1 MRMNQEGK
9 LSAYDVVNT
18 YSKKEL
24 ERIFKEYGE
33 SKFASNIAKKIVEYR
48 ERKSIESTLELV
60 EIIKIAVPMK
70 FRLQK
75 HPAKQIF
82 QAIRIEVNHELDVI
96 EPAILSSLEMLNV
109 GGRVVVITFHSLE
122 DRLVKKI
129 FKEMTEIDP
138 KLKGM
143 PNIPKD
149 LLPDYQL
156 VVNKILPT
164 KEEMEKNKRARSA
177 TLRVIER
184 IKEENMKKKKVK
196 KQLKMTK
203 FERFLYTLAVFLLLV
218 SPISIVFSKA
228 TLAKVNFEVEQQK
241 RQIEKQKKT
250 NEGLSMTIDELASL
264 TKIQEVAKQQ
274 GLSYNNNNIKTITE
288 DK

>member
-1 MRMNQEGK
+1 
-9 LSAYDVVNT
+9 
-18 YSKKEL
+18 
-24 ERIFKEYGE
+24 
-33 SKFASNIAKKIVEYR
+33 
-48 ERKSIESTLELV
+48 
-60 EIIKIAVPMK
+60 
-70 FRLQK
+70 
-75 HPAKQIF
+75 
-82 QAIRIEVNHELDVI
+82 
-96 EPAILSSLEMLNV
+96 
-109 GGRVVVITFHSLE
+109 
-122 DRLVKKI
+122 
-129 FKEMTEIDP
+129 
-138 KLKGM
+138 
-143 PNIPKD
+143 
-149 LLPDYQL
+149 
-156 VVNKILPT
+156 
-164 KEEMEKNKRARSA
+164 
-177 TLRVIER
+177 
-184 IKEENMKKKKVK
+184 MKKKKVK